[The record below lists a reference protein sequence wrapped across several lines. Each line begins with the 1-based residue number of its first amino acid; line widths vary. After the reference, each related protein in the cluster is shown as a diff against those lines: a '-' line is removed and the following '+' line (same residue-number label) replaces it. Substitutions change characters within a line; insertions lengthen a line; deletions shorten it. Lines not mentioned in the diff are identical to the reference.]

1 MEVNHAA
8 AETAFVQHFEL
19 HADIV
24 GEGPIAL
31 LPPRW
36 ARGTGGLVDQPG
48 LDRLGSEVGTAHADS
63 GTKLLR
69 LELLKVKADL
79 ELQCPECASWWDIEP
94 GVPPQVAP
102 AYDFLTHQGI
112 VPAKWVLRESG

>member
-1 MEVNHAA
+1 MPLPKRRSSSISSFTRTSLGRDRVPPPTTMGARNRWISSTNPASIAWAA
-8 AETAFVQHFEL
+8 RS
-19 HADIV
+19 
-24 GEGPIAL
+24 GPPTLIQA
-31 LPPRW
+31 
-36 ARGTGGLVDQPG
+36 
-48 LDRLGSEVGTAHADS
+48 
-63 GTKLLR
+63 KLLR

-79 ELQCPECASWWDIEP
+79 EWQCPECASWWDIEP

>member
-1 MEVNHAA
+1 MNHAVFEA
-8 AETAFVQHFEL
+8 ALVQQFEL
-19 HADIV
+19 QANVV
-24 GEGPIAL
+24 GQGPLAASDQDG
-31 LPPRW
+31 REEQM
-36 ARGTGGLVDQPG
+36 ALVDQPG

>member
-1 MEVNHAA
+1 VEVNHAA

-31 LPPRW
+31 LPHDGREEQVDSSTNPASIAW
-36 ARGTGGLVDQPG
+36 AAR
-48 LDRLGSEVGTAHADS
+48 S
-63 GTKLLR
+63 GPPTLIQAKLLR

-79 ELQCPECASWWDIEP
+79 EWQWPECASWWDIEP

>member
-1 MEVNHAA
+1 VDSSTNPASIAWAA
-8 AETAFVQHFEL
+8 RS
-19 HADIV
+19 
-24 GEGPIAL
+24 GPPTLIQA
-31 LPPRW
+31 
-36 ARGTGGLVDQPG
+36 
-48 LDRLGSEVGTAHADS
+48 
-63 GTKLLR
+63 KLLR

-79 ELQCPECASWWDIEP
+79 EWQCPECASWWDIEP

>member
-1 MEVNHAA
+1 M
-8 AETAFVQHFEL
+8 
-19 HADIV
+19 
-24 GEGPIAL
+24 P
-31 LPPRW
+31 LPKR
-36 ARGTGGLVDQPG
+36 RSSSISSFTRTSLGR
-48 LDRLGSEVGTAHADS
+48 DRLPSSYHDGREEQVDS
-63 GTKLLR
+63 STNPASIAWAARSGPPTLIQAKLLR

-79 ELQCPECASWWDIEP
+79 EWQCPECASWWDIEP